1 MTALNPTL
9 QTMCQRQSIRR
20 YRDEAVP
27 AEHLRLILE
36 AARRAPTGS
45 NRQNWRLIVVTE
57 SALKKQ
63 VAALCMDQTWIG
75 DAGAILVLVKLPD
88 QGDTNGAI
96 VLDHAILAATS
107 LGYGTCWVGA
117 INRAELGALLG
128 LPEGYVV
135 QNVTPV
141 GIAADT
147 PARRPRKAPE
157 ELFMAERW
165 GQPLSYEP

>member
-1 MTALNPTL
+1 
-9 QTMCQRQSIRR
+9 
-20 YRDEAVP
+20 
-27 AEHLRLILE
+27 
-36 AARRAPTGS
+36 
-45 NRQNWRLIVVTE
+45 
-57 SALKKQ
+57 

-147 PARRPRKAPE
+147 PPRRPRKAPE
-157 ELFMAERW
+157 ELFMAELW
-165 GQPLSYEP
+165 GQPLTYEP